1 MEAPVEI
8 RYAGVVVGR
17 AQEMRSAD
25 GDPPSFFLVMREPM
39 PVGSVL
45 RLRAGGRETPAR
57 VVHTV
62 ESPDPAVCGMQV
74 CLIGEGEEAA
84 TEWIPPPAAEK
95 PRPAEAPAETAMPVI
110 EVGPPVLEP
119 VSVAKSPSQVA
130 AEPQEALPVAPAE
143 VAPVE
148 VAPVEAAPVEVA
160 PVEAAPVEAAPVEV
174 VPVEAAP
181 ADATE
186 APRVSPAPPASQP
199 TTEKPATQLSF
210 SMETAIPAASSG
222 EIAAIPEAVPAAV
235 GSSMTGALE
244 NAAEGVTAAV
254 EANGEQSAAAPDAG
268 VAGEEQTTSEDLPPA
283 RPIAGPSG
291 RRKTKRR
298 R

>member
-8 RYAGVVVGR
+8 RYAGVVIGR
-17 AQEMRSAD
+17 TQEMRSAD
-25 GDPPSFFLVMREPM
+25 GESPSFFLVMREPM

-74 CLIGEGEEAA
+74 CVIGESEEAA

-95 PRPAEAPAETAMPVI
+95 PRPAEEPAKTAMPVI
-110 EVGPPVLEP
+110 EVGPPVVEAVAAP
-119 VSVAKSPSQVA
+119 SVAEPPSQGA
-130 AEPQEALPVAPAE
+130 AEPQEAPPAAPAE

-148 VAPVEAAPVEVA
+148 VTPVD
-160 PVEAAPVEAAPVEV
+160 
-174 VPVEAAP
+174 AAP
-181 ADATE
+181 AAAALVAVALVEDAPAVATE
-186 APRVSPAPPASQP
+186 APAVLAAPSAVVPEP
-199 TTEKPATQLSF
+199 EEPEVQLSF
-210 SMETAIPAASSG
+210 SMEPALPAAASG
-222 EIAAIPEAVPAAV
+222 EIAAVPEAVPLAV

-244 NAAEGVTAAV
+244 NAAEGATTAA
-254 EANGEQSAAAPDAG
+254 EPNGEEPAAVSNG
-268 VAGEEQTTSEDLPPA
+268 EVAGEEQPTSEDLPPA